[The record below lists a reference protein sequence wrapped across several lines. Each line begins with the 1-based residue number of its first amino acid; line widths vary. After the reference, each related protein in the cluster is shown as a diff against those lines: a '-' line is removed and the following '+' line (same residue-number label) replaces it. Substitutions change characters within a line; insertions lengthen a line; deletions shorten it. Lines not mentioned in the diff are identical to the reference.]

1 MSRGLVAKASVSIR
15 ASADK
20 VWDAFKKPEI
30 IKQYMFGTDVLSDW
44 KEGSSIVWKDEWQ
57 GRRYED
63 KGVILKLV
71 PMNLIQ
77 YSHFSP
83 LLGLPDKPENYHIV
97 TIELSREG
105 KVTIVSLTQDN
116 NDTEEAKRHSEQN
129 WTMMLQELKKLL
141 EK

>member
-1 MSRGLVAKASVSIR
+1 MSRGLVAKASVSIK

-20 VWDAFKKPEI
+20 VWDAFTRPEI
-30 IKQYMFGTDVLSDW
+30 IEQYMFSTNVVSDW
-44 KEGSSIVWKDEWQ
+44 TEGSSIVWKGEWQ
-57 GRRYED
+57 GRGYED

-71 PMNLIQ
+71 PMHLIQ

-83 LLGLPDKPENYHIV
+83 LSGLPDKPENYHVV
-97 TIELSREG
+97 TVELSHKG

-116 NDTEEAKRHSEQN
+116 NDTEEAKKHSEQN
-129 WTMMLQELKKLL
+129 WTMMLQKLKKLL